1 MSAPEK
7 GQKALK
13 NPSQGRK
20 TAKRASRMG
29 ELAISNRLIPLSEN
43 VSHLS
48 HLAMSCSDHP

>member
-13 NPSQGRK
+13 SLSQGRK
-20 TAKRASRMG
+20 TAKRASKMG
-29 ELAISNRLIPLSEN
+29 VLAISNRLIPLSEN

-48 HLAMSCSDHP
+48 HLAMSYSDHP